1 MSAVIDSLFD
11 IRPMQ
16 VDDLDAIMA
25 IEQKVYDYPWTIG
38 IFRDCLRVGYTC
50 TVLHNHEDLIGY
62 CVMSTAAGESHILN
76 ISVSKD
82 YQGKGYGRVLAE
94 HMIDTASKQKS
105 EMVLLEVR
113 PSNRSAL
120 HLYHNLGFN
129 EVGIRKQYYPAS
141 NGREDALILA
151 YTLLPA

>member
-1 MSAVIDSLFD
+1 MNAVIDSVFN

-16 VDDLDAIMA
+16 PEDLDAIMA
-25 IEQKVYDYPWTIG
+25 IELKIYDYPWTVG

-50 TVLHNHEDLIGY
+50 TVLENHEDIIGY

-76 ISVSKD
+76 VSVSKE
-82 YQGKGYGRVLAE
+82 YQGQGYGSVLVK
-94 HMIDTASKQKS
+94 HMIDTACKQKS

-120 HLYHNLGFN
+120 HLYHKLGFN
-129 EVGIRKQYYPAS
+129 EVGIRKQYYPSS